1 VFGVSKNNEVGE
13 GVDCNGRVSEAVE
26 EEGGLLTK
34 GDVIES
40 GLLESGVGELD
51 GFHDFV
57 TIGLE
62 GEALVEDGVEVE
74 KFGNFED
81 GEGR

>member
-1 VFGVSKNNEVGE
+1 MFGVSKNNEVGE

-26 EEGGLLTK
+26 EEVGLLPK

-51 GFHDFV
+51 DFHDFV
-57 TIGLE
+57 TMGLE
-62 GEALVEDGVEVE
+62 GESLVEDGTEVE
-74 KFGNFED
+74 KFGDFD
-81 GEGR
+81 VDEGR